1 MTWWS
6 PHTCRSGS
14 GWRWRREW
22 SSKLAF
28 VLRPSPSLPRE
39 VCTSATPR
47 KNCRE
52 GTSPFLKDNPS
63 YEDLGE
69 VNNYA
74 EDEGHGGDDL
84 AGDNDD
90 VMWKMAM
97 DGKVVQA

>member
-1 MTWWS
+1 
-6 PHTCRSGS
+6 
-14 GWRWRREW
+14 
-22 SSKLAF
+22 
-28 VLRPSPSLPRE
+28 LPRE